1 MTFAAVTTTARR
13 RLSPRA
19 LAILKCAAAATGA
32 WYLAALLTSDPQP
45 IFASIAAI
53 VTLGVSHDQ
62 HRQRALQLAG
72 GVVLG
77 LALADVIIQV
87 IGTGA
92 PQIAVMVVLAMS
104 VAVLLGGSELVA
116 GEAAVSA
123 ILLIALDPGA
133 GYSPNRILE
142 AVIGGGSA
150 LLIGALLFPPDPA
163 LQVGRAAQTVF
174 GELGRAL
181 ERTAAA
187 LATGDAGSGER
198 ALAEARAID
207 THFDALESA
216 LDSGLDITRT
226 APQRFAARA
235 EVARYA
241 RSLRHLD
248 HAVRN
253 TRVLA
258 RHAVRA
264 VRTGSVTP
272 ADLPFAVSELA
283 EAVWA
288 LAGAY
293 ADPERAWDARDIAS
307 RAAVRATRLQASADL
322 ALVEILAQVRSTAV
336 DLMRAAEL
344 VAGAPEELLTEELV
358 TLPGRDDAHVD
369 VGQGAQD
376 PHHQRVGETA

>member
-1 MTFAAVTTTARR
+1 MTPASLVTSARR

-19 LAILKCAAAATGA
+19 LAIFKTAAAATA
-32 WYLAALLTSDPQP
+32 AYYLASLVTSDSRP

-53 VTLGVSHDQ
+53 VALGVSHEQ
-62 HRQRALQLAG
+62 HRQRALQLVG

-77 LALADVIIQV
+77 LAIADVIIGV

-92 PQIAVMVVLAMS
+92 PQIAVMVVLAMGT
-104 VAVLLGGSELVA
+104 AVLLGGSELVIS
-116 GEAAVSA
+116 EAAVSA
-123 ILLIALDPGA
+123 ILLVALNPGH

-142 AVIGGGSA
+142 AAIGGFVA
-150 LLIGALLFPPDPA
+150 LVAGALLFPPDPA
-163 LQVGRAAQTVF
+163 LHVGRAAQTVF
-174 GELGRAL
+174 GELGRSL

-187 LATGDAGSGER
+187 LATGDTGSGER

-207 THFDALESA
+207 GHFDALEDA
-216 LDSGLDITRT
+216 LTSGLDIART
-226 APQRFAARA
+226 APQRFAARDD
-235 EVARYA
+235 VARYE

-258 RHAVRA
+258 RHALRA
-264 VRTGSVTP
+264 VRTGQATP
-272 ADLPFAVSELA
+272 ADLPFAISELA

-293 ADPERAWDARDIAS
+293 EDPERAWDARDLAS
-307 RAAVRATRLQASADL
+307 RAAARATRMGAAADL

-344 VAGAPEELLTEELV
+344 VAGSPEELPTEELILV
-358 TLPGRDDAHVD
+358 TVPV
-369 VGQGAQD
+369 
-376 PHHQRVGETA
+376 

>member
-1 MTFAAVTTTARR
+1 MTLLRLATTARH

-19 LAILKCAAAATGA
+19 LAILQTAAAATIAWFLAGA
-32 WYLAALLTSDPQP
+32 VTSDPQP

-53 VTLGVSHDQ
+53 VAIGASHDQ

-77 LALADVIIQV
+77 LALGDLIIHV
-87 IGTGA
+87 LGTGG
-92 PQIAVMVVLAMS
+92 PQIFVMVVLAMGA
-104 VAVLLGGSELVA
+104 AVVLGGSEMVIS
-116 GEAAVSA
+116 EAAISA
-123 ILLIALDPGA
+123 ILLVALNPGA
-133 GYSPNRILE
+133 GYSPNRVIE
-142 AVIGGGSA
+142 ALIGGGVA
-150 LLIGALLFPPDPA
+150 LVVGALLFPPDPA

-174 GELGRAL
+174 AELGRSL

-187 LATGDAGSGER
+187 LATGDTGRGER

-207 THFDALESA
+207 GHFDRLEQALSA
-216 LDSGLDITRT
+216 GLDIART
-226 APQRFAARA
+226 APRRFAARA
-235 EVARYA
+235 DVARYD

-258 RHAVRA
+258 RHSLRA
-264 VRTGSVTP
+264 LRTGSRTP
-272 ADLPFAVSELA
+272 ADLPFAVTELA
-283 EAVWA
+283 QAVWA

-293 ADPERAWDARDIAS
+293 EDPERAWDARDLAS
-307 RAAVRATRLQASADL
+307 RAAARATRLHAGAEL

-344 VAGAPEELLTEELV
+344 VAGAPDELPTEELIV
-358 TLPGRDDAHVD
+358 LSPTPLAPSPR
-369 VGQGAQD
+369 
-376 PHHQRVGETA
+376 